1 MNTVVAQQ
9 SSVNT
14 AIKALH
20 DSLIAQHKALSD
32 RLATTTSADDAEA
45 IVREMQEVNFRVMM
59 SGSLLFKQTT
69 AAIDTQMQTVV
80 DASADLGEAIAKA
93 EKVADIIKATS
104 KFLGLVDKVLDKIK
118 LA

>member
-1 MNTVVAQQ
+1 MNAVVTQQ
-9 SSVNT
+9 TSVNT
-14 AIKALH
+14 DIKALH

-32 RLATTTSADDAEA
+32 RLAVTTTADDAEA

-69 AAIDTQMQTVV
+69 AAIDTQLQSVV
-80 DASADLGEAIAKA
+80 DASADLEKAIAQA
-93 EKVADIIKATS
+93 DRINDIIKATS